1 VSKLAVA
8 AIYAAWSLVGVLT
21 AEAAASLGLLAPIAP
36 LLALALLAK
45 DLVEELAVRRGFREP
60 EWWRF
65 FEHMPVAAAW
75 GLAAWLLGSIHAAL
89 LLCADALL
97 DLTQDLRFR
106 PRRL

>member
-1 VSKLAVA
+1 MSKLTVA
-8 AIYAAWSLVGVLT
+8 AIYAAWSLVGALT

-65 FEHMPVAAAW
+65 FEQMPV
-75 GLAAWLLGSIHAAL
+75 AAWLLGSIHAAL